1 MNYQNTIKFIEEQDW
16 KGSVLGLDRMIEL
29 MDKLNNP
36 QDKLKFIHVAG
47 TNGKGSC
54 CATLSSILMN
64 AGYKVG
70 TYTSPHLIKYEER
83 FVINGKEISEDDLCR
98 VAAKV
103 KKAAEKMND
112 KPTVFEVVTAIG
124 FEYFYEQKCDVVVLE
139 VGMGGRLD
147 ATNIIKNPL
156 LCVIMNIGLEHTEIL
171 GKTLSKIAYEK
182 AGIIKE
188 KSDVVA
194 YDNEKAVLNTFK
206 KVSKERNANLI
217 ISDFSKLRIKKEGL
231 TSQIFSYKNYKD
243 IEIALLGKHQFNNA
257 CVVLDCVDV
266 LKSKGYK
273 ISLKNIKDGFKK
285 TNWDARLSLL
295 CKKPLFILDGA
306 HNPQCAEALKESL
319 PKLLGKKKAVILC
332 GMLADKDYK
341 KVMDMIIPFAKEFV
355 CLTPFSSR
363 ALEAKDLAK
372 VLQKKGQKATAVEN
386 VQEGIELALNKA
398 HKNGV
403 VLAFGS
409 LYLAGFIAETFPKA
423 YRNYSIEK
431 N

>member
-29 MDKLNNP
+29 MNKLNNP

-54 CATLSSILMN
+54 CATLSSILMK

-182 AGIIKE
+182 AGIIKDN
-188 KSDVVA
+188 SDVVV
-194 YDNEKAVLNTFK
+194 YDNSKQVIQTIK
-206 KVSKERNANLI
+206 KVAKQRNANLHL
-217 ISDFSKLRIKKEGL
+217 SNFNELVIKEEGMIK
-231 TSQIFSYKNYKD
+231 QVFDYKNYKN
-243 IEIALLGKHQFNNA
+243 IEISLLGKHQFNNA
-257 CVVLDCVDV
+257 AVVLECIEV

-273 ISLKNIKDGFKK
+273 ISETDIKKGLLKTK
-285 TNWDARLSLL
+285 WDARLSIL
-295 CKKPLFILDGA
+295 CKEPLFILDGA
-306 HNPQCAEALKESL
+306 HNPQCAESLRDSL
-319 PKLLGKKKAVILC
+319 PKILKNKKAIVLC
-332 GMLADKDYK
+332 GMLADKDYSA
-341 KVMDMIIPFAKEFV
+341 VMDMMIPFAKEFV
-355 CLTPFSSR
+355 CLTPFSNR
-363 ALEAKDLAK
+363 ALPAKELAN
-372 VLQKKGQKATAVEN
+372 VLKGKGQKAVAVDSVE
-386 VQEGIELALNKA
+386 EGIEICLKKA
-398 HKNGV
+398 NSKGV

-409 LYLAGFIAETFPKA
+409 LYLAGFIEEKFPKV
-423 YRNYSIEK
+423 YK
-431 N
+431 KWKTK